1 MTPEIEFDARC
12 PGCGEVRLTGD
23 QLWLVL
29 TSGPTA
35 DYFAFRCPRC
45 RGGVVRCPVDQGTA
59 EVLAELLA
67 VEELDVPGEALE
79 QHRGDVLTEDDLI
92 DFGAGLARADYPAA
106 AAVPP
111 AA

>member
-1 MTPEIEFDARC
+1 MNTEIEFDARC
-12 PGCGEVRLTGD
+12 PGCGEVRLAGD

-29 TSGPTA
+29 TSGEAA

-45 RGGVVRCPVDQGTA
+45 RALVRCTVDSGTA
-59 EVLAELLA
+59 EMLAGLLA
-67 VEELDVPGEALE
+67 VEEFEVPEEALE

-92 DFGAGLARADYPAA
+92 DFGAGLARADNLAA
-106 AAVPP
+106 AALPP

>member
-1 MTPEIEFDARC
+1 MTTDIEFDARC
-12 PGCGEVRLTGD
+12 PTCGEVRLAGD

-29 TSGPTA
+29 TSGQGS

-45 RGGVVRCPVDQGTA
+45 CDQVHCPVDAETA

-67 VEELDVPGEALE
+67 VEELVVPAEALE
-79 QHRGDVLTEDDLI
+79 EHDGRPLTVDDLS
-92 DFGAGLARADYPAA
+92 DVGADLARTDDPAA
-106 AAVPP
+106 ARPP

>member
-12 PGCGEVRLTGD
+12 PGCGEVGLTGD
-23 QLWLVL
+23 QLWLVV

-45 RGGVVRCPVDQGTA
+45 RGGVVRCPVDEGTA

-67 VEELDVPGEALE
+67 VEELVVPAEALE
-79 QHRGDVLTEDDLI
+79 QHRGDVLTVDDLI
-92 DFGAGLARADYPAA
+92 DFGAELARADFPAA
-106 AAVPP
+106 AALPS

>member
-1 MTPEIEFDARC
+1 MNPEIEFDARC
-12 PGCGEVRLTGD
+12 PGCGEVRLAGD

-29 TSGPTA
+29 TSGEAA

-45 RGGVVRCPVDQGTA
+45 RALVHCTVDSETA
-59 EVLAELLA
+59 ELLAEMLA
-67 VEELDVPGEALE
+67 VEELEVPEEALE

-92 DFGAGLARADYPAA
+92 DFGAGLARADYLAA
-106 AAVPP
+106 AALPP

>member
-1 MTPEIEFDARC
+1 MNPEIEFDARC
-12 PGCGEVRLTGD
+12 PSCGEVRLSGD

-29 TSGPTA
+29 TSGETV

-45 RGGVVRCPVDQGTA
+45 AGQVRCPVDTDTA
-59 EVLAELLA
+59 GVLAELLA
-67 VEELDVPGEALE
+67 VEELEVPEEALE

>member
-1 MTPEIEFDARC
+1 MPPV
-12 PGCGEVRLTGD
+12 PGR
-23 QLWLVL
+23 
-29 TSGPTA
+29 
-35 DYFAFRCPRC
+35 
-45 RGGVVRCPVDQGTA
+45 RGALPGRPGTA

>member
-1 MTPEIEFDARC
+1 MNPEIEFDARC
-12 PGCGEVRLTGD
+12 PSCGEVRLSGD

-29 TSGPTA
+29 TSGEAA

-45 RGGVVRCPVDQGTA
+45 AGQIRCPVDA
-59 EVLAELLA
+59 ETVDVLAGLLA
-67 VEELDVPGEALE
+67 VEELDVPEGALE

-92 DFGAGLARADYPAA
+92 DFGAGLARADYLAA
-106 AAVPP
+106 AALPP